1 MRARPAAAVLGV
13 IAATISAAGCIGD
26 TPGDKNSELTVRPP
40 KPVPAIS
47 RQGAQQVLKQY
58 LAGITKA
65 NATLDRTQ
73 LATVQTGSALQLTA
87 AQYKV
92 FKRNDLRYWKVRYTS
107 ALGASPKE
115 VGYPH
120 WFFVAATDKGAAPA
134 TRDLLV
140 FVQDKK
146 GTPWRVAYAPYS
158 RVATGPLGP
167 GVDVADYPSLV
178 APGDTHL
185 VAPPGKVAA
194 VLADVV
200 TRGGKSVFASRVG
213 GGRFLTSSRQSLADN
228 RRAFTGNG
236 WSGTSKA
243 VAARTP
249 VYAVRTTSGGALVWF
264 GIDFRH
270 TYKRTGTSTGMT
282 WQTSQY
288 GDLHKGFGIPSTITS
303 YVVRQERNE
312 VVAYIP
318 PQGKGRIVVIGNR
331 WFPLAVAGR

>member
-1 MRARPAAAVLGV
+1 V
-13 IAATISAAGCIGD
+13 
-26 TPGDKNSELTVRPP
+26 
-40 KPVPAIS
+40 
-47 RQGAQQVLKQY
+47 
-58 LAGITKA
+58 KA
-65 NATLDRTQ
+65 NAELDPA
-73 LATVQTGSALQLTA
+73 LAAKVQTGSALTVNGS
-87 AQYKV
+87 QYLV
-92 FKRNDLRYWKVRYTS
+92 FKRNKLHYWKVRYTD
-107 ALGASPKE
+107 AIGAAPTFT
-115 VGYPH
+115 GYPH
-120 WFFVAATDKGAAPA
+120 WFFAAATDRGAAPA

-140 FVQDKK
+140 FVQDKS
-146 GTPWRVAYAPYS
+146 GAPWRVAYAPYS

-270 TYKRTGTSTGMT
+270 TYKRTGTSTEMT

-331 WFPLAVAGR
+331 WFPLAIAGR